1 MSSGTPRIACAT
13 CGHEPVDL
21 LRMTVVYETALDFKT
36 KESVHRH
43 ARTDYHTRCP
53 VCGSE
58 ALIVKAVESQ

>member
-1 MSSGTPRIACAT
+1 
-13 CGHEPVDL
+13 VDA

-43 ARTDYHTRCP
+43 AHTNYHIRCP

-58 ALIVKAVESQ
+58 ARVVKDARFQ